1 MEKLPEGEQVPE
13 GENSSDPFPGF
24 TINTE
29 ILPQYVI
36 IFNADDAALKQR
48 VKDLPMDKTTNTHFT
63 EVHMDRRLK
72 LYREANPA
80 DNAV

>member
-1 MEKLPEGEQVPE
+1 MEKNPEGDQVAD
-13 GENSSDPFPGF
+13 GENPNDPFPGF

-36 IFNADDAALKQR
+36 FFNADDAALKQR

-63 EVHMDRRLK
+63 EAHMDRRLK
-72 LYREANPA
+72 IYRDSNPA